1 MTEQTR
7 QQDNEA
13 EYDLGGSDQITAIKE
28 KLHQKQHN
36 HSELN
41 INRVPDKAINQLQEL
56 AYDKFAGDYGMALT
70 FLLELKELKDEFDTQ
85 LQATTSKVMEL
96 EEEVEQLKQT
106 SSQNEDGDNGRKTPT
121 IG

>member
-1 MTEQTR
+1 MTEQKK
-7 QQDNEA
+7 QGDEEEQDF
-13 EYDLGGSDQITAIKE
+13 DFSGSDQITAIKE

-56 AYDKFAGDYGMALT
+56 AYEKFAGDYGATLSY
-70 FLLELKELKDEFDTQ
+70 LLEIHNLTERFSTQQQEMMERITQ
-85 LQATTSKVMEL
+85 LENYVREMEEKQNQEEDEGSKV
-96 EEEVEQLKQT
+96 
-106 SSQNEDGDNGRKTPT
+106 DT

>member
-56 AYDKFAGDYGMALT
+56 AYDKFAGDYGATLSY
-70 FLLELKELKDEFDTQ
+70 LLEIHNLTERFSTQQQEMMQRITELEAYVQEMEADQNTEEKND
-85 LQATTSKVMEL
+85 SKV
-96 EEEVEQLKQT
+96 
-106 SSQNEDGDNGRKTPT
+106 DT

>member
-1 MTEQTR
+1 MTEQN
-7 QQDNEA
+7 QEQDQFEQIK
-13 EYDLGGSDQITAIKE
+13 DQAGE
-28 KLHQKQHN
+28 KYN
-36 HSELN
+36 HSELH
-41 INRVPDKAINQLQEL
+41 INRVPDHAIDKLQTL

-106 SSQNEDGDNGRKTPT
+106 SSQNQEGDNGSKAPT
-121 IG
+121 MG

>member
-13 EYDLGGSDQITAIKE
+13 EYNLSDSDQINAIKE

-41 INRVPDKAINQLQEL
+41 INRVPDKAIDQLQEL
-56 AYDKFAGDYGMALT
+56 AYDKFAGDYGASLSY
-70 FLLELKELKDEFDTQ
+70 LLEIHNLTERFSTQQQEMMQRITELEAYIQEIEQKNTENNEDD
-85 LQATTSKVMEL
+85 SKV
-96 EEEVEQLKQT
+96 
-106 SSQNEDGDNGRKTPT
+106 DT
-121 IG
+121 IR